1 MEKLSELKQKFE
13 EKRPVKWEMIPDI
26 PLNKNQ
32 VVMYMPRQLVGT
44 EGEDDITSAMIN
56 NYIKDAVM
64 PRANGKTYSREH
76 IAYLTAISIL
86 KKSLSVKDI
95 KTLID
100 LSEGSGETA
109 QYYESLNAS
118 LDMELTQAA
127 ARLRDDMSQKEIVD
141 LALQLAVSVY
151 ARRTLCEQLM
161 QILTEQI
168 AAEQQAEKEKAKEE
182 AKKKET
188 AKKTDDAAEEKS
200 E

>member
-1 MEKLSELKQKFE
+1 MERLSQIKEKFE

-76 IAYLTAISIL
+76 IAYLTAISIM
-86 KKSLSVKDI
+86 KKSLPVKEI

-100 LSEGSGETA
+100 LSRGERETA
-109 QYYESLNAS
+109 DYYKSLNVS
-118 LDMELTQAA
+118 LDRELTQAA
-127 ARLRDDMSQKEIVD
+127 SYLNENMTQQEVVD
-141 LALQLAVSVY
+141 LAMELAVSVY
-151 ARRTLCEQLM
+151 ARRVLCEQLV
-161 QILTEQI
+161 QILMEQ
-168 AAEQQAEKEKAKEE
+168 QQAEKEKAKEE
-182 AKKKET
+182 TKKKDSAKKE
-188 AKKTDDAAEEKS
+188 EEKA
-200 E
+200 